1 MELFPVGRVFDF
13 MGKRRLFAFISL
25 GVFIVSLGL
34 IIYPGPKLG
43 TDFRGGTEIEVAFK
57 KPVSPIAI
65 RKAIT
70 SHGFSMPNVVK
81 VDDPRNPHRYLIQ
94 VQEVSVIDKPT
105 QEKIDR
111 ALCFGDHL
119 SAAECPKDKLANE
132 VKFSPGG
139 DKITVRF
146 NHAPDLAWVKKQMA
160 TINKVELREGAHN
173 PTIQDVRDHKVEIQL
188 KSKGDQM
195 MDALRK
201 SLGTAAVPSQPLR
214 VEWIGP
220 AAGAQLR
227 NAALRSIAIAVVF
240 IMAYI
245 AFRFD
250 LRFAP
255 GAVVALVHDSI
266 NTIGLL
272 IILHKELTLS
282 SVAAIL
288 TIVGYSNNDTV
299 VVYDRVRENL
309 GKLRG
314 ASFAS
319 LINLS
324 LSEMLSRTILT
335 SSTVVISLL
344 AFFLWGTGTLKDF
357 ALTLIIGV
365 VLGTYS
371 SIYVALPLTD
381 WLDKRFFAKMGK
393 GKKKGKSKK
402 PARRKASAPA

>member
-1 MELFPVGRVFDF
+1 MQLFPVGRTFDF
-13 MGKRRLFAFISL
+13 MGKRRWFA
-25 GVFIVSLGL
+25 GVSLVIFITSLVL
-34 IIYPGPKLG
+34 IAYPGPKLG

-57 KPVSPIAI
+57 QEVSPIAI

-70 SHGFSMPNVVK
+70 SHGFSQPDVIK
-81 VDDPRNPHRYLIQ
+81 VDDPKNPHRYLIR
-94 VQEVSVIDKPT
+94 VQEVSIIGEKT
-105 QEKIDR
+105 QEKIER

-119 SAAECPKDKLANE
+119 PAAECPKDKLANE

-146 NHAPDLAWVKKQMA
+146 NQAPDLAWVKKQMA
-160 TINKVELREGAHN
+160 GITKVELREGANN
-173 PTIQDVRDHKVEIQL
+173 PTVQNERDHKVEIQL

-195 MDALRK
+195 MDALK
-201 SLGTAAVPSQPLR
+201 TALGPSVVPSEPLR

-220 AAGAQLR
+220 KAGAQLR
-227 NAALRSIAIAVVF
+227 NAALKAIAISLVF

-255 GAVVALVHDSI
+255 GAVIALIHDAI
-266 NTIGLL
+266 NTIGVL
-272 IILHKELTLS
+272 IVLHKELTLS
-282 SVAAIL
+282 TVAAIL
-288 TIVGYSNNDTV
+288 TIVGYSVNDTV

-335 SSTVVISLL
+335 SATTVISLL
-344 AFFLWGTGTLKDF
+344 AFFMWGTGTLKEF
-357 ALTLIIGV
+357 ALTLIIGIV
-365 VLGTYS
+365 FGTYS
-371 SIYVALPLTD
+371 SIYVALPLTE
-381 WLDKRFFAKMGK
+381 WLDKLFFAKVGRRTK
-393 GKKKGKSKK
+393 NRPAKKRR
-402 PARRKASAPA
+402 PRKASATA